1 MRDSRLKNVTLSLVT
16 LLGAVAAPVGMSCA
30 ATLPQGLL
38 ASSIP
43 AVTPA
48 GETISDIRVEGVER
62 LEASTVTSRLTLAK
76 GDLAT
81 PARMDESLKALYA
94 SGLFSDIRMKMDGSV
109 LVVKVDENAI
119 INRVVFEGNDA
130 ISKEDLEKEVQIKPR
145 QVYTLPKVQHDVQR
159 IIELYR
165 RSGRFSAVVEPKMVK
180 LEQNRIDLIFEITE
194 GERTGIR
201 NIKFIGNSHYDAD
214 ELSHVVSTRE
224 SAWWRF
230 FSSTDYFDP
239 DRMNYDKELLRK
251 FYLNGGYVDF
261 RVVSAVAELTPNHG
275 DFFMTFTLDE
285 GARYKFGKIL
295 VKSDIKGLNTGDL
308 DAFVTIHE
316 GDWYSA
322 EAIEKTITRITAAL
336 GDRQYAF
343 ANVIPTTDRHKESQ
357 SVDVTL
363 DIKQGERVYVG
374 RIDISGNNRT
384 VDKVI
389 RREIPLAEG
398 DPFSA
403 SKVHKAEQKLK
414 DLGFFEEAKVTPVE
428 GAQPDRAN
436 LKVEVKEKS
445 TGEVSLGAG
454 FSSTDGPLGDFNIS
468 EHNFMGKGQDARFG
482 ATISGRTK
490 QLNLSLTEPH
500 FLDRNLS
507 LGGDIFRTQTDNQDL
522 SSYNTTATGFNVRT
536 GFPLSEELRQS
547 IAYSF
552 HADRITNVPTTAS
565 AYIADQAGASV
576 TSAIGQVLT
585 YDTRDSRLEPTEGF
599 ITHFDTDVAGLG
611 GTRKYV
617 RVRFGGTQYYSIAD
631 KWVINGTAEAG
642 QIWSLSGPTKINER
656 FFLGGDT
663 LRGFQYAGFGP
674 RDLTSTYSDAL
685 GGTRFTRGSVELDTP
700 TPLPVELG
708 LVGHVFVD
716 AGTLGHLDQSA
727 LSGTATLDESLHVSA
742 GVGVTWASPF
752 GPVRLDFAEPLMKK
766 AYDKLEHIHFSFG
779 TKF

>member
-663 LRGFQYAGFGP
+663 LRGF
-674 RDLTSTYSDAL
+674 
-685 GGTRFTRGSVELDTP
+685 
-700 TPLPVELG
+700 
-708 LVGHVFVD
+708 H
-716 AGTLGHLDQSA
+716 
-727 LSGTATLDESLHVSA
+727 
-742 GVGVTWASPF
+742 
-752 GPVRLDFAEPLMKK
+752 
-766 AYDKLEHIHFSFG
+766 
-779 TKF
+779 